1 LFRWEMHHGMLQRK
15 ASQGIFPLRLPRTD
29 GLVSGDFPR
38 DFDHLQ
44 LVT

>member
-1 LFRWEMHHGMLQRK
+1 MLLRK
-15 ASQGIFPLRLPRTD
+15 ASQGIFLLQLPRID
-29 GLVSGDFPR
+29 GLVSDDFPR